1 METWSDNDV
10 HLLLEDW
17 LSRIQTKPDTELL
30 PGLVTGFG
38 PLWETVVVS
47 RRLPDS
53 RAGINDDLARYADQ
67 SHFITIGAI
76 WDVPQGFLERADFDG
91 FVRWVRKNLIDLEI
105 HELDEWLKVDGV
117 RRFDPHQKEQR

>member
-1 METWSDNDV
+1 MESRSGKDV

-53 RAGINDDLARYADQ
+53 RDADNADLARYSDQ
-67 SHFITIGAI
+67 RRFITIGAI
-76 WDVPQGFLERADFDG
+76 WDVPPGFLERENFDA
-91 FVRWVRKNLIDLEI
+91 FVHWVRKNLIALEI
-105 HELDEWLKVDGV
+105 HELDEWLKVDGE
-117 RRFDPHQKEQR
+117 RRFDPHQKES